1 MVDPTIVVGG
11 AVTLVSLAATAYLV
25 FRRGGGN
32 VENVQLTDDTADK
45 VSEAVE
51 AGKDFGVS
59 ASETIEEGVEFANEV
74 EDVVND
80 VTGKNDLTNVKGIG
94 PTRAASFREE
104 GFENPDDLYYATDE
118 KLTAVEGIGDL
129 TVSQIRDDIGT
140 ASIDSVTKTSGDE
153 PDTIGSVDEE

>member
-25 FRRGGGN
+25 FRRSGGN
-32 VENVQLTDDTADK
+32 VENVQLTDDTSGE
-45 VSEAVE
+45 VEEAVE
-51 AGKDFGVS
+51 AGEDFVVS

-74 EDVVND
+74 EDVVDD
-80 VTGKNDLTNVKGIG
+80 VTGKNDLTNVKGVG

-118 KLTAVEGIGDL
+118 NLAAVKGIGDL
-129 TVSQIRDDIGT
+129 TVSQIRED
-140 ASIDSVTKTSGDE
+140 
-153 PDTIGSVDEE
+153 IGSVDNDGSDGSE